1 MPGEINL
8 DRVPMPKQ
16 DPEVRKGNFDEVA
29 LGYSEEQ
36 GNEEASRCLQCKK
49 PLCRAGCPISVDVP
63 EFIKAICEHNMP
75 EAVRILRSR
84 NVFPGTTARV
94 CPQEVLCEG
103 ECVLGKKGAATSIGA
118 LQRYVADWASAN
130 PSLVAKPRRAP
141 STGKKV
147 AVVGSG
153 PAGLTAAY
161 YLAEL
166 GHEVTVFEALP
177 ELGGMM
183 RVGIP
188 MYRLPR
194 KILAGEILYIENMG
208 VEMRAN
214 SRVESLDQLFS
225 EGYDAV
231 FLAIGAHKGMKM
243 RVEGEDNPGVIEG
256 VSFLR
261 EVSLGKEMRVGAK
274 VAVIGGGNVAIDS
287 ACTALRLDAEE
298 VTIVY
303 RRTRVEMP
311 AGAKEVEETL
321 EEGVKIIFL
330 AAPSKI
336 EQEGGLVDMECI
348 RMELGEPDDSG
359 RRRPLPIKGSEFH
372 MKFNTVIAA
381 IGQRPD
387 IPAGFDLQTGWGST
401 LEVNADTLATSRD
414 GVFAGGDVVSGPA
427 VVVKAMAAG
436 RRAAGS
442 IDSYLGGKGI
452 IGEED

>member
-166 GHEVTVFEALP
+166 GHGVTVFEALP

>member
-166 GHEVTVFEALP
+166 GHGVTVFEALP
-177 ELGGMM
+177 EFGGMM

>member
-103 ECVLGKKGAATSIGA
+103 ECVLGKKGAAISIGA

-166 GHEVTVFEALP
+166 GHGVTVFEALP
-177 ELGGMM
+177 EFGGMM

-214 SRVESLDQLFS
+214 SRVESLAQLFS
-225 EGYDAV
+225 EGYDAA

-261 EVSLGKEMRVGAK
+261 DVSLGKEMRVGAK